1 LKRNDLLK
9 VEGFAEKKADNN
21 LAAINESRN
30 REINK
35 LILALGIHGVGEV
48 LANNLTHYYNDL
60 DKFSNATISD
70 LQKIEGICPN
80 IARSIVD
87 WFERPTNKKLL
98 EKLKRVGVW
107 PTVARL
113 EDRQETLYNLYGKT
127 FVITDLYLDIP
138 GKGIRN

>member
-1 LKRNDLLK
+1 MDINWLGVKLIKSIVTCGLVSDVADIYDLKRNDLLK

-87 WFERPTNKKLL
+87 WFELQKPGYVAQLNRSKLH
-98 EKLKRVGVW
+98 
-107 PTVARL
+107 T
-113 EDRQETLYNLYGKT
+113 
-127 FVITDLYLDIP
+127 
-138 GKGIRN
+138 